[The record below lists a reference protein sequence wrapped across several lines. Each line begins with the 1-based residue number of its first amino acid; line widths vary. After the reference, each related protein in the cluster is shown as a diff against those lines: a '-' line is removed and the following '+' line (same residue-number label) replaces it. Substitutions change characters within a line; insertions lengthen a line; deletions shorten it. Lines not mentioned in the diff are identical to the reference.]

1 MAVVWWIVSA
11 VTSALILIYLAFFW
25 KINWIK
31 DLTENDAKRSWLNK
45 RLGDGKS
52 GGGSRNKN
60 RKVGHLPPVYPNG
73 WFALLESSHLKRGE
87 AKHISA
93 LGQNFAV
100 FRTQKGTVS
109 VLDAYCPH
117 LGANM
122 GEGGR
127 VRGDCLECPFHG
139 WLFRGA
145 DGRCQDIPYSDKVPE
160 FAKTKAW
167 DCCEVNQLI
176 FVWHHAENAKPS
188 WRPQAL
194 GEISDGRW
202 RYHGR
207 NEFIVNSHIQEIPEN
222 GADWAH
228 LSAVHGPSIL
238 LSERVPWL
246 ARHSWTGAEWTSH
259 VSPPQER
266 TMAKEEEAG
275 KAQAEEECGA
285 EVDNAPETDPNISR
299 ENVAGTGKFENGG
312 GKISKDKTA
321 SSNKSHK
328 AIMRLRHSLI
338 LFERIPILELDVRA
352 EQIGPGYV
360 ELLVQSSMGPMCI
373 LQTVTPLE
381 PLMQRV
387 THLMFA
393 PPLLAP
399 LATLVLFGES
409 VMFERD
415 VAVWNHKR
423 FEQRPLLVRED
434 RSILAYRRWY
444 AQFYS
449 PHSPTYQSTTR
460 SLQW

>member
-1 MAVVWWIVSA
+1 MAIGWWTVSA
-11 VTSALILIYLAFFW
+11 VTFVVFIIYLAFFW
-25 KINWIK
+25 KLNWIK
-31 DLTENDAKRSWLNK
+31 DLRESEAKSSWLHG
-45 RLGDGKS
+45 RVDDG
-52 GGGSRNKN
+52 GNGGSKN
-60 RKVGHLPPVYPNG
+60 RNRKIGRLPPVYPNG
-73 WFALLESSHLKRGE
+73 WFALLESSQLRRGQV
-87 AKHISA
+87 KHIAA

-127 VRGDCLECPFHG
+127 VRGECLECPFHG
-139 WLFRGA
+139 WLFNGA

-176 FVWHHAENAKPS
+176 FVWHHAESTAPDWRPKPLEEISNGS
-188 WRPQAL
+188 WRYQ
-194 GEISDGRW
+194 
-202 RYHGR
+202 GR
-207 NEFIVNSHIQEIPEN
+207 NEFLVNCHIQEIPEN

-228 LSAVHGPSIL
+228 LSAVHGPSMF
-238 LSERVPWL
+238 LSEQVPWL
-246 ARHSWTGAEWTSH
+246 ARHSWTAAEWTPYASL
-259 VSPPQER
+259 PRER
-266 TMAKEEEAG
+266 KTTKGEVDGEMEAEEEAAVDAEAKIKQTEKRE
-275 KAQAEEECGA
+275 KA
-285 EVDNAPETDPNISR
+285 ETR
-299 ENVAGTGKFENGG
+299 EHDGG
-312 GKISKDKTA
+312 DDVEDKKRMN
-321 SSNKSHK
+321 NKSHK
-328 AIMRLRHSLI
+328 ATMRLRHSLI
-338 LFERIPILELDVRA
+338 LLERIAILQLNVRA

-381 PLMQRV
+381 PLLQRV

-393 PPLLAP
+393 PALIAP

-449 PHSPTYQSTTR
+449 PHSPTYQSATQ